1 MVEESIVVESV
12 SEGGGT
18 PITLLDND
26 IHVSLDID
34 IRQDIDVFVLVQN
47 YWIFVVEGQE
57 DDFLVVDAHR
67 YPDRGGS
74 WIGELDQ
81 ETGRVGQIE
90 DQGGI
95 RRVLSH
101 SWLGERNCRLVL
113 FTIKTFKGICLN
125 FQLFQHQGTLCRQS
139 VNYVIFK
146 VTVAVVVGMHFFRL
160 QLKIYQKTILQEKL
174 RLARRIPNRI
184 GSCFLLT
191 QGCNGEVI
199 IN

>member
-74 WIGELDQ
+74 WIGELNQ

-90 DQGGI
+90 
-95 RRVLSH
+95 
-101 SWLGERNCRLVL
+101 N
-113 FTIKTFKGICLN
+113 
-125 FQLFQHQGTLCRQS
+125 
-139 VNYVIFK
+139 
-146 VTVAVVVGMHFFRL
+146 
-160 QLKIYQKTILQEKL
+160 
-174 RLARRIPNRI
+174 
-184 GSCFLLT
+184 
-191 QGCNGEVI
+191 
-199 IN
+199 